1 MSPPPSIFHPAHTAH
16 KENTATH
23 ASCIYN
29 VNIRPLTSIPPPHA
43 HTHTQSLSL
52 SRSWVNFVA
61 AAPQWTGVPT
71 VNNSGSILF
80 STVVPTSEDYALL
93 QAVGLLGA
101 VIMPHNIYLHSALV
115 QSRTIDRSNKKAVGE
130 ACKYNSI
137 DSTISLVLSFFI
149 NLAVVAV
156 FAKGFFNKEDCA
168 RPGWDMYTYPYKS
181 KSPLTTGKQSN
192 TNLGCLAVNVSD
204 VARVT
209 ANASAFVPTLD
220 GCHRFTAG
228 QPSVTANAFMHCQT
242 PGGGAGLCCEIG
254 LSNAAVA
261 LRGVLGEAAP
271 IVWGV
276 GLLAAGQASTM
287 TGTFAGQFVMEGFMK
302 WKVRKGQ
309 VLYSYITLH
318 SVCSDVYLLLF
329 S

>member
-1 MSPPPSIFHPAHTAH
+1 
-16 KENTATH
+16 
-23 ASCIYN
+23 
-29 VNIRPLTSIPPPHA
+29 
-43 HTHTQSLSL
+43 
-52 SRSWVNFVA
+52 
-61 AAPQWTGVPT
+61 
-71 VNNSGSILF
+71 
-80 STVVPTSEDYALL
+80 
-93 QAVGLLGA
+93 
-101 VIMPHNIYLHSALV
+101 MPHNIYLHSALV

-168 RPGWDMYTYPYKS
+168 RPGWDIYTYPYKS
-181 KSPLTTGKQSN
+181 QNPHTTGKQSN
-192 TNLGCLAVNVSD
+192 QNLGCLAVNVSD

-209 ANASAFVPTLD
+209 ANASASVPTLD
-220 GCHRFTAG
+220 GCHRFSAG
-228 QPSVTANAFMHCQT
+228 QPSVAANAFMPCQT

-302 WKVRKGQ
+302 WKVRKGPGFI
-309 VLYSYITLH
+309 LTLH
-318 SVCSDVYLLLF
+318 YIQCAATYLTTYIYPVL
-329 S
+329 